1 MIHLQAR
8 REAAS
13 QTHQC
18 STAADL
24 TARITPIATI
34 GSASHVASQAASQAA
49 VISCYGSTVVVATTA
64 HRATAAANVQSQAQ
78 DAKQAYH
85 E

>member
-8 REAAS
+8 CEATS

-24 TARITPIATI
+24 TARITPITI
-34 GSASHVASQAASQAA
+34 GIAAHVASMAA
-49 VISCYGSTVVVATTA
+49 VSSCYGSTVVVATTA

>member
-34 GSASHVASQAASQAA
+34 GSASHVASQAAVS
-49 VISCYGSTVVVATTA
+49 SCYGSTVVVATTA

-78 DAKQAYH
+78 DANQAYH

>member
-8 REAAS
+8 REATS

-34 GSASHVASQAASQAA
+34 GSASQAA
-49 VISCYGSTVVVATTA
+49 VSSCYGSTVVVATTA